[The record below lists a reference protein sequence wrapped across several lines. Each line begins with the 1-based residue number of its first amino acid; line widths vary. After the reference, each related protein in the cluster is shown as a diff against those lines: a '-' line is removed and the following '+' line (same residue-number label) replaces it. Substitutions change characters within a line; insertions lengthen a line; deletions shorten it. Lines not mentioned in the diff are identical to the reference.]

1 MILII
6 QLARQFTV
14 PHLHT
19 IPAFCFR
26 CLHYNCQHYPPP
38 FGMSINI
45 AFLATIKFQDS
56 SVALN
61 VPIQI
66 ITIHLYELERPFV
79 DYRIEPCGLW
89 SGHGKW
95 RANDS
100 LKYSMLKV
108 SWWWCYFI
116 FPHFVFF
123 VPFFPILEGFARTRE
138 MCQYMRHRVTLWI
151 VSCIRP
157 FFPIS
162 LPSLPLP
169 ATFPCMLFPV
179 FRCCFLF

>member
-1 MILII
+1 MNKKKNRSEIASPQSWSLMSHFYDSFKIRSQSSLLAFKNVTSSFVSFVKSSFRYRGIRYRIVVLII

-26 CLHYNCQHYPPP
+26 CLHYNRQHYPSP

-45 AFLATIKFQDS
+45 AFLAAIKFQDS

-66 ITIHLYELERPFV
+66 ITIRPYELERPFV

-89 SGHGKW
+89 SMVNGV
-95 RANDS
+95 
-100 LKYSMLKV
+100 L
-108 SWWWCYFI
+108 
-116 FPHFVFF
+116 
-123 VPFFPILEGFARTRE
+123 T
-138 MCQYMRHRVTLWI
+138 
-151 VSCIRP
+151 IRLN
-157 FFPIS
+157 IQ
-162 LPSLPLP
+162 
-169 ATFPCMLFPV
+169 CWK
-179 FRCCFLF
+179 